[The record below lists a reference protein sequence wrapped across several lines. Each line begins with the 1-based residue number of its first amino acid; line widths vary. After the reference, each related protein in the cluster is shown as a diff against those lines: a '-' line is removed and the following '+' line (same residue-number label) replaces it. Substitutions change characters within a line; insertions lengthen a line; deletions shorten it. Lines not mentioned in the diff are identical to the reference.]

1 MNDKNFAGFDLNLL
15 VVFAALMRERSATR
29 AGESLALSQ
38 SAVSH
43 SLRRLREAFADKL
56 FVRVGNLLVPTPRAE
71 QLLNQLLPALD
82 SIERTMAIRSE
93 FVPRTSNKVFKLGVP
108 GAVDVCLTAPLMKR
122 LAREAVYVD
131 LIIRQ
136 ADITS
141 GEALIAADRI
151 DVAVSV
157 FFDVGSGIRKQ
168 ELTSSNYSCIFDG
181 KRLGVK
187 SPISLADYLKAKHV
201 LTSFSGDRHGVVDT
215 ALQEIGHSR
224 RVAIATQEFSSVP
237 FYLFASNLIAT
248 LPTYAA
254 KVYAKR
260 LGLTFSPLPFAMPDF
275 TLSMIW
281 PSRLEDDAAHRWF
294 RGVLTDC
301 ASASLQ

>member
-151 DVAVSV
+151 DVAVSE

-215 ALQEIGHSR
+215 A
-224 RVAIATQEFSSVP
+224 
-237 FYLFASNLIAT
+237 
-248 LPTYAA
+248 
-254 KVYAKR
+254 
-260 LGLTFSPLPFAMPDF
+260 
-275 TLSMIW
+275 
-281 PSRLEDDAAHRWF
+281 
-294 RGVLTDC
+294 
-301 ASASLQ
+301 

>member
-1 MNDKNFAGFDLNLL
+1 MNERNFGGFDLNLL
-15 VVFAALMRERSATR
+15 VVFAALMREQSATK

-43 SLRRLREAFADKL
+43 SLRRLREVFADRL

-71 QLLNQLLPALD
+71 QLQRQLLPAMS
-82 SIERTMAIRSE
+82 SIEKALAATSE
-93 FVPRTSNKVFKLGVP
+93 FDARKSKKVFRLGVP
-108 GAVDVCLTAPLMKR
+108 GAIDVCLTAPLMKR
-122 LAREAVYVD
+122 LAAEAASVD

-157 FFDVGSGIRKQ
+157 FFQVGSGIRKQ
-168 ELTSSNYSCIFDG
+168 ELKSSNYSCIFDG
-181 KRLGVK
+181 KRLGMRP
-187 SPISLADYLKAKHV
+187 PISLANYLKARHV
-201 LTSFSGDRHGVVDT
+201 LTSFSGDRHGVVDAT
-215 ALQEIGHSR
+215 LRELGHSR
-224 RVAIATQEFSSVP
+224 RVAVATQEFSSVP
-237 FYLFASNLIAT
+237 FYLFASDLVAT

-281 PSRLEDDAAHRWF
+281 PSRLQEDAAHRWF
-294 RGVLTDC
+294 RSVLADC